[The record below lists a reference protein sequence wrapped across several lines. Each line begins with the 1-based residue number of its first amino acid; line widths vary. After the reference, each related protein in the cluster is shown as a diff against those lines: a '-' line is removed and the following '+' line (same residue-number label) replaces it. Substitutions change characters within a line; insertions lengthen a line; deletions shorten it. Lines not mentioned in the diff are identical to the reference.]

1 MGAGDHTGTEGP
13 KSVGRYEIRRW
24 LTSGAMGEVYEA
36 LDPVI
41 DRRVAI
47 KIVRRDLNQGDDA
60 RAWLDRFRQEVRAA
74 GRLLH
79 PNIVTVLDCGEDSGA
94 PFLAME
100 YVDGESVD
108 RILKRSGR
116 LVFQDAISIITQT
129 LAALE
134 FAHVNGVIHR
144 DIKPS
149 NILVTKTGVV
159 KLADFGI
166 AHLESSDLTGA
177 GLVLGTL
184 SYMAPEQFAARPVG
198 HRADLFSAGA
208 VLFELLSGVKPFGG
222 RRVAENMLNM
232 EQSVPSDLCQLNP
245 EVSLELRQVIEVAL
259 AFDPEHR
266 HHNAAEFSRA
276 IGTASLK
283 RAAIIASAGDETKF
297 DTAVPAPSTSP
308 SVEATGTPLL
318 DPELLREIERDLA
331 TFVGPWAGFAVRR
344 SARTIPDIKTL
355 YEDLAAYIHVPEER
369 ARFIAMGQRRA
380 ASLYTRV
387 SASRTGAL
395 PHPTVSGRDTLALA
409 PDQISRIENTLT
421 QYIGPIARIVLRQQ
435 LSRSASLG
443 DFYRDLAA
451 HIPDERDRTNF
462 LRSYVWRE

>member
-1 MGAGDHTGTEGP
+1 MGASDGTGTEGP
-13 KSVGRYEIRRW
+13 KSVGRYQIRRW
-24 LTSGAMGEVYEA
+24 LTSGAMGEIYEA

-47 KIVRRDLNQGDDA
+47 KIVRRDLNQADDA
-60 RAWLDRFRQEVRAA
+60 RVWLDRFRQEVRAA

-100 YVDGESVD
+100 YIEGESVD

-116 LVFQDAISIITQT
+116 LAFQDAISIITQT

-134 FAHVNGVIHR
+134 FAHTNGVIHR

-149 NILVTKTGVV
+149 NILVTKTGLV
-159 KLADFGI
+159 KLTDFGI
-166 AHLESSDLTGA
+166 AHLEATDLTGA
-177 GLVLGTL
+177 ALVLGTL
-184 SYMAPEQFAARPVG
+184 SYMAPEQFAAVS
-198 HRADLFSAGA
+198 HQADLFSAGA

-222 RRVAENMLNM
+222 RSVAENMLNK
-232 EQSVPSDLCQLNP
+232 EQRVPSDLCQLNP
-245 EVSLELRQVIEVAL
+245 EVSPELRQVIEIAL
-259 AFDPEHR
+259 AFEPQHR

-283 RAAIIASAGDETKF
+283 PAATIIGTAGDETELA
-297 DTAVPAPSTSP
+297 TAAPAPSTSP
-308 SVEATGTPLL
+308 SVETAGTSVLG
-318 DPELLREIERDLA
+318 PELLREIERDLA

-344 SARTIPDIKTL
+344 SARMIPDIKTL
-355 YEDLAAYIHVPEER
+355 YEELAAYIHVPEER
-369 ARFIAMGQRRA
+369 ASFIAMGQRRA
-380 ASLYTRV
+380 AGLDLRL
-387 SASRTGAL
+387 SASGTGSL
-395 PHPTVSGRDTLALA
+395 PRPTVSGRDTLALA

-421 QYIGPIARIVLRQQ
+421 QYIGPIARIVLRRQ
-435 LSRSASLG
+435 LSRSASLA

-451 HIPDERDRTNF
+451 HIPDERDRTDF
-462 LRSYVWRE
+462 LRSHAWGE